1 MDPGGRLRP
10 PVPPNRSERS
20 TQVAT
25 QTAPPQAATPAP
37 RVETRTR
44 RRTPH
49 LWAWRLAG
57 YIFFVGS
64 WMLLA
69 TYVFEVY
76 ILPSPTRVLSEMW
89 EILGRGDFWENIYA
103 TLKHLFIGFTIAYV
117 IGTAIGIAMGRGP
130 YWDGF
135 FHDYVMLALT
145 TPGLVFAL
153 ICVMIF
159 GLSTWAPIT
168 AIVLTAFPHVTVNVV
183 EGVRAIP
190 RELQDMATSYGVDR
204 RTQLRHIILPAVAPF
219 LFTAV
224 RYGFAIAWKITA
236 LTELFGGRDGVGIQI
251 RVKFEL
257 FNMAGVLAW
266 AFFLVTFALIMERV
280 VLQRLERRF
289 FRWRPKAFA

>member
-1 MDPGGRLRP
+1 
-10 PVPPNRSERS
+10 
-20 TQVAT
+20 VAT
-25 QTAPPQAATPAP
+25 RTAPPQAATPAP
-37 RVETRTR
+37 RVETRTPR
-44 RRTPH
+44 RKPH
-49 LWAWRLAG
+49 LWAWRLTG
-57 YIFFVGS
+57 YIVFVGT
-64 WMLLA
+64 WLLLA
-69 TYVFEVY
+69 TYAFETY
-76 ILPSPTRVLSEMW
+76 ILPSPARVLEEMW
-89 EILGRGDFWENIYA
+89 EVLGRGDFWENFYA
-103 TLKHLFIGFTIAYV
+103 TLEHLFIGFTIAYV
-117 IGTAIGIAMGRGP
+117 LGTAIGIAMGRSP

-159 GLSTWAPIT
+159 GLSTWAPIV
-168 AIVLTAFPHVTVNVV
+168 AIVLTSFPHVTVNVV

-190 RELQDMATSYGVDR
+190 RDLLDMATAYGVDR
-204 RTQLRHIILPAVAPF
+204 RTQLRHIILPAIAPF

-266 AFFLVTFALIMERV
+266 AFFLVGFALIMERV

>member
-1 MDPGGRLRP
+1 MATTT
-10 PVPPNRSERS
+10 VPPQE
-20 TQVAT
+20 A
-25 QTAPPQAATPAP
+25 PAP
-37 RVETRTR
+37 GIETPTERPKPR
-44 RRTPH
+44 

-57 YIFFVGS
+57 YVLFIGAWV
-64 WMLLA
+64 LLA
-69 TYVFEVY
+69 TYAFEVY
-76 ILPSPTRVLSEMW
+76 ILPSPTRVLAEMR
-89 EILGRGDFWENIYA
+89 EILGKGDFWENFLA
-103 TLKHLFIGFTIAYV
+103 TLQHLFIGFTIAYV
-117 IGTAIGIAMGRGP
+117 VGTAIGIAMGRSS

-159 GLSTWAPIT
+159 GLSTWAPIV
-168 AIVLTAFPHVTVNVV
+168 AIVLTTFPHVTVNVV
-183 EGVRAIP
+183 EGVRSIP
-190 RELQDMATSYGVDR
+190 RDLLDMASAYGVDR
-204 RTQLRHIILPAVAPF
+204 RTQLRHVILPAIAPF

-236 LTELFGGRDGVGIQI
+236 LTELFGGSEGVGIQI

-266 AFFLVTFALIMERV
+266 AFFLVAFALIMERV